1 MDKTIKTDNLNSN
14 RILLA
19 GIIVFL
25 VTPISL
31 YLLDKTTNDIDL
43 FNPKLLIGIVFVT
56 ALLVDKAYVK
66 LHKKNQSKNDKN
78 T

>member
-25 VTPISL
+25 ITPISL
-31 YLLDKTTNDIDL
+31 YILDETTNDISL
-43 FNPKLLIGIVFVT
+43 NNPNFLIGIIFV
-56 ALLVDKAYVK
+56 AAILVDKAYVK
-66 LHKKNQSKNDKN
+66 LHKKNQSKKN
-78 T
+78 NE

>member
-31 YLLDKTTNDIDL
+31 YILDETTNDIDI
-43 FNPKLLIGIVFVT
+43 FNPKLLIGVVFVT

-66 LHKKNQSKNDKN
+66 LHKKKQNKKNN
-78 T
+78 E

>member
-43 FNPKLLIGIVFVT
+43 FNPKLLIGVVFVT

-66 LHKKNQSKNDKN
+66 LHKKNQSKND
-78 T
+78 